1 MKRLSIF
8 VIIAL
13 IFSMAGNIKAQAK
26 IEFSETAY
34 SFGKIHEES
43 GLAIHK
49 FIFKNTGNQPVII
62 TKVESSCGCTT
73 PEWTRQPVKPGAT
86 GFVSAQYDPRNR
98 PGAFNKHILVYNTA
112 TKAPIKLVVTG
123 EVIPK
128 EKTLADIYRFQMG
141 PLRLKTNHV
150 AFARIKNTEVKKQ
163 TIGIVNDS
171 DKEIKVSFD
180 AHRMPA
186 HISAE
191 ITPSVLKPKQEGKI
205 TITYDA
211 NKKNDWG
218 YVYDR
223 LNVLVN
229 NERPMRNTLTVSAT
243 IVEDFSK
250 LSPEDLANAP
260 TMDFDSKE
268 YSFGGIKQG
277 EKVTH
282 SFKFKNNG
290 KRDLI
295 IHKTRSSCGCTTA
308 EVPKVVKPGE
318 SGEIKVI
325 FNSAHKSGVQNKTVT
340 LITNIPGKD
349 SKGHDKYK
357 ITLRMRGNVI
367 VEQ

>member
-1 MKRLSIF
+1 MKKTGILMILAFLFGASGSI
-8 VIIAL
+8 
-13 IFSMAGNIKAQAK
+13 NAQPK
-26 IEFSETAY
+26 IEFQETSY
-34 SFGKIHEES
+34 SFGKIREEG

-49 FIFKNTGNQPVII
+49 FIFKNTGNQPVIV

-73 PEWTRQPVKPGAT
+73 PEWTRHPVKPGET

-150 AFARIKNTEVKKQ
+150 AFAKINNTEVKKQ
-163 TIGIVNDS
+163 TISIVNDS
-171 DKEIKVSFD
+171 DKKITVSFD
-180 AHRMPA
+180 KKRIPA
-186 HISAE
+186 HIKTE
-191 ITPSVLKPKQEGKI
+191 ITPPVLNPKQEGKI
-205 TITYDA
+205 TIIYDA
-211 NKKNDWG
+211 AKKNDWD

-223 LNVLVN
+223 LNILVN
-229 NERPMRNTLTVSAT
+229 NERPTRNTLTVSAT

-250 LSPEDLANAP
+250 LSKEELENAP
-260 TMDFDSKE
+260 TMDFDSKV
-268 YSFGGIKQG
+268 YDFGKIKQG
-277 EKVTH
+277 EIVTH

-290 KRDLI
+290 KRDLL

-318 SGEIKVI
+318 TGEIKVI
-325 FNSAHKSGVQNKTVT
+325 FNSTHKMGKQNKTVT

-349 SKGHDKYK
+349 DKGRDKYK
-357 ITLRMRGNVI
+357 IILRMRGE
-367 VEQ
+367 VEVNK